1 MHQKCRIG
9 RLFKEIESRFFFRDL
24 GPVAVLVALVLLF
37 CSNKPKRLGEMQM
50 STKGIYTALSGALAQ
65 TTKIDTIANNIAN
78 VNTTGFKKDQQT
90 FSEYLTA
97 MEKPPEVIQVP
108 RVPASIESFYDINGG
123 DKGFVDA
130 SGTYTNFEQGSLK
143 NTGGKLDVAIDGAGF
158 FEINTPA
165 GVRLTRAGNFT
176 VDGNGQLVTKD
187 GHAVLLE
194 GDNAAGADQ
203 RTVRFS
209 GQGSVSISDAGE
221 VFDGQK
227 NLGKLSLVQVGNP
240 DCMQK
245 VGNNNFGFKSNMA
258 PEITSVKVPSL
269 KQGFLETSNVN
280 IVNEMTDMI
289 MAQRVFEGTQKAIHA
304 YDQMADKLINVVGS
318 VKG

>member
-1 MHQKCRIG
+1 
-9 RLFKEIESRFFFRDL
+9 
-24 GPVAVLVALVLLF
+24 
-37 CSNKPKRLGEMQM
+37 M

-108 RVPASIESFYDINGG
+108 RVPASIESFYDMNGG

-130 SGTYTNFEQGSLK
+130 SGTFTNFEQGSMK
-143 NTGGKLDVAIDGAGF
+143 HTGGKLDVAIDGAGF
-158 FEINTPA
+158 FEINTSS

-176 VDGNGQLVTKD
+176 IDGNGQLVTKD
-187 GHAVLLE
+187 GDAVLLE

-203 RTVRFS
+203 RTVHFS
-209 GQGSVSISDAGE
+209 GKASVYISDGGE
-221 VFDGQK
+221 VFDGEN
-227 NLGKLSLVQVGNP
+227 NLGKLSLVQVANP
-240 DCMQK
+240 DSLQK
-245 VGNNNFGFKSNMA
+245 MGNNNYGFKSNMA
-258 PEITSVKVPSL
+258 AEMTSVKVPSL

>member
-1 MHQKCRIG
+1 MA
-9 RLFKEIESRFFFRDL
+9 L
-24 GPVAVLVALVLLF
+24 GLLF
-37 CSNKPKRLGEMQM
+37 EIGM
-50 STKGIYTALSGALAQ
+50 STQGIYTALSGALAQ

-90 FSEYLTA
+90 FSEYLTSA
-97 MEKPPEVIQVP
+97 EKEPEVIQVP

-123 DKGFVDA
+123 DKSYVDA
-130 SGTYTNFEQGSLK
+130 AGTYTNFEQGSMK
-143 NTGGKLDVAIDGAGF
+143 NTGGKLDVAIDGPGF
-158 FEINTPA
+158 FEVNTPS

-194 GDNAAGADQ
+194 GENLTSPEE

-209 GQGSVSISDAGE
+209 GKASISISDGGE
-221 VFDGQK
+221 VFDG
-227 NLGKLSLVQVGNP
+227 NERIGKLSLVNVNNP
-240 DCMQK
+240 DSLQK
-245 VGNNNFGFKSNMA
+245 VGNNYYGFKSNMA
-258 PEITSVKVPSL
+258 PEIVSIQVPSL

-280 IVNEMTDMI
+280 VVNEMTEMI

-304 YDQMADKLINVVGS
+304 YDNMADKMINVVGN

>member
-1 MHQKCRIG
+1 
-9 RLFKEIESRFFFRDL
+9 
-24 GPVAVLVALVLLF
+24 
-37 CSNKPKRLGEMQM
+37 M
-50 STKGIYTALSGALAQ
+50 STQGIYTALSGALAQ

-90 FSEYLTA
+90 FSEYLTSA
-97 MEKPPEVIQVP
+97 EKEPEVIQVP

-123 DKGFVDA
+123 DKSYVDA
-130 SGTYTNFEQGSLK
+130 AGTYTNFEQGSMK
-143 NTGGKLDVAIDGAGF
+143 NTGGKLDVAIDGPGF
-158 FEINTPA
+158 FEVNTPS

-194 GDNAAGADQ
+194 GENLTSPEE

-209 GQGSVSISDAGE
+209 GKASISISDGGE
-221 VFDGQK
+221 VFDG
-227 NLGKLSLVQVGNP
+227 NERIGKLSLVNVNNP
-240 DCMQK
+240 DSLQK
-245 VGNNNFGFKSNMA
+245 VGNNYYGFKSNMA
-258 PEITSVKVPSL
+258 PEIVSIQVPSL

-280 IVNEMTDMI
+280 VVNEMTEMI

-304 YDQMADKLINVVGS
+304 YDNMADKMINVVGN